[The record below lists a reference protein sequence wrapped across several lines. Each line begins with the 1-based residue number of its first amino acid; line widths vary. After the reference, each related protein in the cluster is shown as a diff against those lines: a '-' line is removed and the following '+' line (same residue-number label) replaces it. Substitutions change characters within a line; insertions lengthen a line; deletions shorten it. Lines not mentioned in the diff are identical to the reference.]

1 MKKIIIVGI
10 DFSKG
15 SMHAL
20 KFAIGVANKTDANVM
35 LVHVMKP
42 QREESIFSD
51 DRSELRKEAKKRMEE
66 VIERHRFEMRKGKLM
81 YKIRSGKVDKEIVN
95 QAKYHD
101 AYLLVVGTHGISG
114 FEPLWVGSNAQRIV
128 TGAPCPVVTIRYGEG
143 ARKNVQRIILPIDS
157 TKESRQKVPF
167 VSDLAKSFNAEVMIL
182 GLVTSTAVKALVTSY
197 CQQVEK
203 YLMGENVINS
213 IHIREA
219 DNITDMALKFAKE
232 QNGDLIAIMTEQET
246 TLSNLLIGSYAHQ
259 MINHAEI
266 PVLTLR
272 SKNLYDFALH

>member
-20 KFAIGVANKTDANVM
+20 KFAVGVANKAHSNVM

-51 DRSELRKEAKKRMEE
+51 DRNEIRKEAKKRLEE
-66 VIERHRFEMRKGKLM
+66 LIYKHKFELRNGKLM
-81 YKIRSGKVDKEIVN
+81 YKIRSGKVDKEILN

-101 AYLLVVGTHGISG
+101 AYMLVVGTHGISG
-114 FEPLWVGSNAQRIV
+114 FEPSWIGSNAYRLV
-128 TGAPCPVVTIRYGEG
+128 VNAPCPVVTIRYGED
-143 ARKNVQRIILPIDS
+143 ARKSLGKIVLPIDS

-167 VSDLAKSFNAEVMIL
+167 TAGLAKIFNAEVLIL
-182 GLVTSTAVKALVTSY
+182 GLVTSSAVKTLIESY
-197 CQQVEK
+197 CKQVEK
-203 YLMGENVINS
+203 YLLQEVILNS
-213 IHIREA
+213 THLVDA
-219 DNITDMALKFAKE
+219 DNLTDTTLTFAKAHHA
-232 QNGDLIAIMTEQET
+232 DLIAIMTEQET
-246 TLSNLLIGSYAHQ
+246 TLSNLLLGSYAQQ
-259 MINHAEI
+259 MINHADI